1 MKKLTAITLCFCFF
15 LLTACSI
22 EPKPKAPEK
31 LTDDFAARL
40 RISANGKEYDA
51 EFFGSGKEGSR
62 MKILSP
68 YSLSFLEFELK
79 NGETI
84 CVYGDMSVSNEH
96 SDIPLKNIFEI
107 LLEALSVIGFG
118 EYQIENEH
126 IKYRFSNGYSLY
138 ADPLTGKPSTLN
150 ANGITVDF
158 AYE

>member
-15 LLTACSI
+15 LLTACGI

-31 LTDDFAARL
+31 LTDDFAAHL
-40 RISANGKEYDA
+40 RISASGRDYDA

-79 NGETI
+79 NSEII
-84 CVYGDMSVSNEH
+84 CGYGDMSISNEH
-96 SDIPLKNIFEI
+96 SDIPLKNIFKI
-107 LLEALSVIGFG
+107 LLEALSVIGSE
-118 EYQIENEH
+118 EYEVENGH
-126 IKYRFSNGYSLY
+126 IKYGFSNGYSIY
-138 ADPLTGKPSTLN
+138 ADPAAGKPSTLN